1 MADPGDQELMR
12 LALEEATVASY
23 WGDVPI
29 GAIVARGDEVLSRAG
44 NARERRQDPTAHAE
58 VLALRAASDRL
69 ATWRLEG
76 CTMYVTLEPCAMC
89 AGALMLARVDRLVI
103 GAMDECW
110 RILRPGG
117 RLTIRGPRPDSENL
131 WVDVS
136 HRRAFVEHSFD
147 HFDWSTEFG
156 RRYRYGVG
164 PWLIVNVRR
173 EFGNFIFA
181 LIKREAE

>member
-103 GAMDECW
+103 GAMDEKAGFVGS
-110 RILRPGG
+110 LSDLLHDP
-117 RLTIRGPRPDSENL
+117 RLNHTLEVRS
-131 WVDVS
+131 
-136 HRRAFVEHSFD
+136 
-147 HFDWSTEFG
+147 
-156 RRYRYGVG
+156 GVLAG
-164 PWLIVNVRR
+164 ECSAKLR
-173 EFGNFIFA
+173 EFF
-181 LIKREAE
+181 RERR